1 MRSHEHKADGARTA
15 ALASVTHQLAEL
27 VTMSSRALAQ
37 KYLEVLGEPT
47 RSNNRN
53 WMLRKIAWKL
63 QENAAGGLS
72 AKARTRIAEI
82 GDELPLAWRMRQAPL
97 SPEIADQVATGGIV
111 AQPAAEAPADPQR
124 DPRLPAPGT
133 VLSRIHNGIVHQ
145 VTVQDHGFEFEG
157 KSYRSLSQVA
167 KAITGTAWNGFGFF
181 ERALAEAK
189 AGRSDVCRNG
199 KEQ

>member
-1 MRSHEHKADGARTA
+1 MRDHEHKTDGARTTV
-15 ALASVTHQLAEL
+15 LANVTHQLAEL

-47 RSNNRN
+47 RSNNRT

-63 QENAAGGLS
+63 QESAAGGLS
-72 AKARTRIAEI
+72 ASARTRIAEL
-82 GDELPLAWRMRQAPL
+82 GDELPVGWRMRQVPL
-97 SPEIADQVATGGIV
+97 APEIAGQVT
-111 AQPAAEAPADPQR
+111 AAGLAAAPTPETAGNAQR

-133 VLSRIHNGIVHQ
+133 VISRIHNGIAHQ
-145 VTVQDHGFEFEG
+145 VIVQTQGFEFQG

-189 AGRSDVCRNG
+189 AGEAVAA
-199 KEQ
+199 